1 MNLVATTSTFRPLG
15 KNTVA
20 DTRPVENLRAHRQ
33 IQSWVSFMTI
43 RGTLRTTVTSVT
55 MTASEVQEK

>member
-15 KNTVA
+15 KNIVA
-20 DTRPVENLRAHRQ
+20 DTHPVENLRAHRRT
-33 IQSWVSFMTI
+33 QSWVSFMTI